1 MKWFEDGDAIC
12 VTRDDFIN
20 LQESPAVFVPKDS
33 DVGRMILQDGL
44 LQLPMYWLRR
54 LRDYLIIEASRI
66 GKRPVEPSWN
76 FADSESP

>member
-1 MKWFEDGDAIC
+1 MKWFEDGDQVC

-33 DVGRMILQDGL
+33 DVGRVILKDGIL
-44 LQLPMYWLRR
+44 GLSMGCLHR
-54 LRDYLIIEASRI
+54 LRDRLVLDGFGIT
-66 GKRPVEPSWN
+66 PVESSWN